1 MTDYKISFFNL
12 LKDFP
17 SNASAAMKIP
27 SDLDGLKNGKSMAE
41 LKWLPKYYN
50 ALLKP
55 HTDYGYGETTQYTKA
70 EDHEEEEEAPFVP
83 LPEDTTAW
91 DPEIQMTFQNM
102 VDCGDATN
110 RVNYGADHLGD
121 LGSDYI
127 KDATSITPLGIR
139 KVDLPM
145 ELYDKEKEQQA
156 FGSKR
161 SDLCWLL
168 KNQTGTSYGN
178 FDATPVYAAMLANM
192 KLKDGINTMVVNTLR
207 IENNNE

>member
-17 SNASAAMKIP
+17 SNASVATKIP
-27 SDLDGLKNGKSMAE
+27 SVFDELKNGKSMKD
-41 LKWLPKYYN
+41 LGWLAKYYN

-55 HTDYGYGETTQYTKA
+55 GSDYGYGETQYTDK
-70 EDHEEEEEAPFVP
+70 EEHEEEEEAPFVP
-83 LPEDTTAW
+83 LPEDTTEW
-91 DPEIQMTFQNM
+91 DPKIQMTFQNM
-102 VDCGDATN
+102 TDCADATD

-121 LGSDYI
+121 LGDTYI

-145 ELYDKEKEQQA
+145 ELYDKETEQQK

-161 SDLCWLL
+161 SELCWLL
-168 KNQTGTSYGN
+168 KNRTGNSYGG

>member
-1 MTDYKISFFNL
+1 MTDYKISFGNL
-12 LKDFP
+12 LKDFG

-27 SDLDGLKNGKSMAE
+27 SDFNGLKSGKSMAE
-41 LKWLPKYYN
+41 LQWLPKYYN

-55 HTDYGYGETTQYTKA
+55 STDYGYGETQYTNT
-70 EDHEEEEEAPFVP
+70 EEHEEEEEPPFVP

-91 DPEIQMTFQNM
+91 DPKIQMTFQNM

-110 RVNYGADHLGD
+110 RTNYGADHLGD
-121 LGSDYI
+121 LGDTYI
-127 KDATSITPLGIR
+127 KDTTSITPNGIR
-139 KVDLPM
+139 LVDLPM
-145 ELYDKEKEQQA
+145 ELYDKVEEQQR

-168 KNQTGTSYGN
+168 KNQTGKDYD